1 MLHTATFT
9 VYFIHYLYSNQYKG
23 SNDCILSNNNNKK
36 KLTFN
41 YLAFRIGLV
50 SRPLSEKESHISL
63 EFQIKIYSQR
73 TAE

>member
-1 MLHTATFT
+1 MTAF
-9 VYFIHYLYSNQYKG
+9 YPI
-23 SNDCILSNNNNKK
+23 IIIKK
-36 KLTFN
+36 ITFN

-50 SRPLSEKESHISL
+50 SRPLSEKERHISL